1 MNADFLLMK
10 ISVNWLKDFLPSF
23 SPDIPSLVDRLTFLG
38 LEVEEVHET
47 VLPDE
52 RVVVG
57 RILEVAPHPDADR
70 LRLCMVDTGAA
81 EPLQIVCG
89 APNVKPEMLVPV
101 ATAGAC
107 LAVED
112 GKPFVIKPS
121 KIRGQKSF
129 GMICAA
135 DELGLSGD
143 HSGVMELE
151 EACVVGEPFA
161 RYLKADTVLE
171 IAVTPNRPD
180 VLSHLGIARELV
192 VSPSDI
198 AMPDAAPVE
207 FSATGSR
214 VEILD
219 CAACSSYAAIV
230 IEGVK
235 VGPSPAWLSARLESI
250 GLRPKNNIVDITNY
264 MLHALGQPMHA
275 FDLHTLEGERVV
287 VRSDI
292 EGEFMALNQQLCRVE
307 KGMPVICD
315 TYRPVAIAGV
325 MGGLDSAVTE
335 ESRDILLEVASFSSS
350 PIRRSARLA
359 GISSDSSYRF
369 ERGVDPSLTLPAAR
383 SAVAMILDLAGGRVA
398 EACHKGEAS
407 PPLREVL
414 FRPLKANAL
423 LGTDISEAS
432 MQAMLERIGFRVLSR
447 TDEGMNIAVPS
458 FRVDVIGE
466 IDLIEEVARLHGYD
480 NITASPRMAAT
491 YPIHRSIPEFF
502 PDFLRSIMVAL
513 NFREVLTNPLMKRE
527 EAELFSDRVVAALN
541 PISEGLEVLRPSLV
555 PGMLKVMA
563 HNIRHGNRDM
573 RLFEV
578 ASSFQTV
585 PDDERASSA
594 SLDAFSEK
602 EGLVFALS
610 GSRFP
615 RSWNQPTD
623 GIDFYD
629 ALGAAQMLLE
639 KLNLLDKSAVN
650 IYNENTV
657 SIDLPLMAGK
667 KTGTV
672 RVGLVQQ
679 LQREVLSRFG
689 IEQDVF
695 VAVLDVSVLEAGF
708 TPVVAYEPPSK
719 FPVVQR
725 DLSFI
730 LPGGVSV
737 QSLVDLVRESD
748 GLIRNVSVF
757 DVFERQSGGEGERS
771 VALGLDIADYG
782 RTLQDE
788 RINDIV
794 LAIGNSA
801 ESKLG
806 AVIRQV

>member
-1 MNADFLLMK
+1 MK

-23 SPDIPSLVDRLTFLG
+23 SPDIPVLVERLTFLG
-38 LEVEEVHET
+38 LEVEEVHEA

-57 RILEVAPHPDADR
+57 RILEVGPHPDADR
-70 LRLCMVDTGAA
+70 LRMCMVDTGEG

-101 ATAGAC
+101 ATAGAR
-107 LAVED
+107 LAMEY

-121 KIRGQKSF
+121 KIRGQRSF

-143 HSGVMELE
+143 HSGVMELDA
-151 EACVVGEPFA
+151 ACVVGEPFA
-161 RYLKADTVLE
+161 RYLKADTILE

-180 VLSHLGIARELV
+180 VLSHLGIARELAS
-192 VSPSDI
+192 SPSELS
-198 AMPDAAPVE
+198 MPAAAAVE
-207 FSATGSR
+207 FNAVGSR

-219 CAACSSYAAIV
+219 SAACPSYAAIV

-235 VGPSPAWLSARLESI
+235 VGPSPAWLSGRLESI

-264 MLHALGQPMHA
+264 FLHALGQPMHA

-287 VRSDI
+287 VRSDV
-292 EGEFMALNQQLCRVE
+292 EGQFMALNQQLCRVE

-315 TYRPVAIAGV
+315 AEKPVAIAGV

-335 ESRDILLEVASFSSS
+335 ESRDILLEVAYFSPS

-383 SAVAMILDLAGGRVA
+383 SAVAMILELAGGRVA
-398 EACHKGEAS
+398 EACHRGEARPS
-407 PPLREVL
+407 VRELL
-414 FRPLKANAL
+414 FRPQKANAL
-423 LGTDISEAS
+423 LGTDISDTA
-432 MQAMLERIGFRVLSR
+432 MQTMLERIGFMVLSQ
-447 TDEGMNIAVPS
+447 TDEGMSVAVPS
-458 FRVDVIGE
+458 FRVDVVGE
-466 IDLIEEVARLHGYD
+466 VDLIEEVARLYGYD
-480 NITASPRMAAT
+480 NIIASPRMAAT
-491 YPIHRSIPEFF
+491 YPDHRTTPEFF

-527 EAELFSDRVVAALN
+527 DAELFSERTVSALN
-541 PISEGLEVLRPSLV
+541 PISEGLEVLRPSLL
-555 PGMLKVMA
+555 PGILKVMG

-578 ASSFQTV
+578 ASTFQTV
-585 PDDERASSA
+585 PEDERSSPA
-594 SLDAFSEK
+594 PLDAFSEH

-615 RSWNQPTD
+615 RSWNQPAD

-650 IYNENTV
+650 IYNESTV
-657 SIDLPLMAGK
+657 SIDLPLTTGK
-667 KTGTV
+667 KTATK

-708 TPVVAYEPPSK
+708 NPVVAYEPPSK

-737 QSLVDLVRESD
+737 QSLVELVKETD
-748 GLIRNVSVF
+748 ALIRNVSVF
-757 DVFERQSGGEGERS
+757 DLFERQTGGKGERS
-771 VALGLDIADYG
+771 VALGLEIADYRG
-782 RTLQDE
+782 TLQDE
-788 RINDIV
+788 RVNDII
-794 LAIGNSA
+794 LDIGNNA